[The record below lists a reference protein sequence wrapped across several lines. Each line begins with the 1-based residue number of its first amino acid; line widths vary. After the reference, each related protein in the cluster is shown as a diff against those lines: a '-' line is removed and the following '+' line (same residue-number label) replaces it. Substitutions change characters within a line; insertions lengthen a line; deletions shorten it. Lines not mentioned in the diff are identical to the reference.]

1 MCAYKSFSQMSA
13 VIKKLACKQAYGRQM
28 LGLWGPAATT
38 KALRAYPENIVTD
51 THSAY
56 YI

>member
-1 MCAYKSFSQMSA
+1 MSA